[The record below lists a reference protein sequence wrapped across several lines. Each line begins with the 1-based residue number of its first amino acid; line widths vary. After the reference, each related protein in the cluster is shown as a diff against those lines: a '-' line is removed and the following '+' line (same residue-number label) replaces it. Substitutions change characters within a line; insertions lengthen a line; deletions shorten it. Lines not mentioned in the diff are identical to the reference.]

1 MSLVA
6 ERRPNF
12 VPRTQIPIL
21 NHTTKLVL
29 MFLLLEVVQTMKA
42 TELPSIQGMLGTISN
57 DDWTTCAGSV
67 QINLPIDVAPRV
79 ARLVSMVPYVLVVV

>member
-1 MSLVA
+1 MYQQQMRLVA
-6 ERRPNF
+6 ERSPTI
-12 VPRTQIPIL
+12 VPSTQIPIL

-57 DDWTTCAGSV
+57 DD
-67 QINLPIDVAPRV
+67 
-79 ARLVSMVPYVLVVV
+79 

>member
-1 MSLVA
+1 MYQQQMSLVA

-12 VPRTQIPIL
+12 VPSTQIPIL

-57 DDWTTCAGSV
+57 DD
-67 QINLPIDVAPRV
+67 
-79 ARLVSMVPYVLVVV
+79 